1 MILPDDDGNVFVNS
15 EHMPLDTHDTLVYSS
30 EKKLIVTIGVDDL
43 IVIDSGDAL
52 LVCHRDQAQQVRQV
66 IERLKKENKG
76 DYL

>member
-1 MILPDDDGNVFVNS
+1 
-15 EHMPLDTHDTLVYSS
+15 
-30 EKKLIVTIGVDDL
+30 
-43 IVIDSGDAL
+43 VIDSGDAL